1 MQNKLKN
8 ITIVAIEITSI
19 LIQEAIKT
27 ITTNSYNKIVSYI
40 EKLNNKKNFDK
51 LLIKNIL
58 NFFNKEISN
67 IEESTII

>member
-1 MQNKLKN
+1 LQNKLKN